1 MLSID
6 PQVAAAIVL
15 TEKPRI
21 SEDVSNINSTVLDKL
36 IENLGNLSTVYNKLP
51 EQFVK
56 KTNRINLGEEEE
68 EDYEE
73 NVFNL
78 EEQEE
83 VISKKKSQAE
93 IIDYK
98 QDTENRD
105 RDNSDSD
112 EEQTKGNQVADLLD
126 LGDIASINERVNNYS
141 GIEKPNNNNNDLSG
155 YQQSQYNPNPTRTMN
170 QDSSNVQGSF
180 HETGKILDD
189 TIDFFSGNSVF
200 TKNKPSSAVVP
211 FAVSQTFYIL

>member
-21 SEDVSNINSTVLDKL
+21 SEDVSNINSTVLDRL
-36 IENLGNLSTVYNKLP
+36 IENLGTLSTVFNKLP

-56 KTNRINLGEEEE
+56 KTNRVNLGEEEE

-93 IIDYK
+93 IVDYK
-98 QDTENRD
+98 PTTEKRD
-105 RDNSDSD
+105 SDSD
-112 EEQTKGNQVADLLD
+112 EEQSKPNQVTDLLD

-141 GIEKPNNNNNDLSG
+141 GLEEPVKNVRSDQQNPYNQNQNFNNNN
-155 YQQSQYNPNPTRTMN
+155 YKEAT
-170 QDSSNVQGSF
+170 NVQTSF
-180 HETGKILDD
+180 HETGKVLDD
-189 TIDFFSGNSVF
+189 SIDFFSGNSVF

-211 FAVSQTFYIL
+211 FAVNPY